1 MRSSDV
7 VKVVAIA
14 SVVSVMACG
23 KTEQKYSNAVDS
35 GAVAPAARPDLS
47 LTKNDTNP
55 NAQRTG
61 KPGVA
66 GETLSTRGRPVG
78 TGVRPDTTRKRP

>member
-1 MRSSDV
+1 MRIGSASIVAVAVVVTAAACSGTSD
-7 VKVVAIA
+7 
-14 SVVSVMACG
+14 
-23 KTEQKYSNAVDS
+23 QKYSNAVDS
-35 GAVAPAARPDLS
+35 GVVAPAARPDLS

-55 NAQRTG
+55 NAHRTG

-78 TGVRPDTTRKRP
+78 TGVRPDSTRKRP

>member
-1 MRSSDV
+1 MRRIDV
-7 VKVVAIA
+7 MQVVAIA
-14 SVVSVMACG
+14 AVVSAAACG
-23 KTEQKYSNAVDS
+23 KAEQKYSNAVDS

-78 TGVRPDTTRKRP
+78 TGVRPDSTRKRP